1 MIRYLFRVSL
11 KMLNNHKS
19 LLILSFLQFTV
30 LFMFILILSALI
42 YENTLKKDILQDKFG
57 NEFWTIDANIK
68 NPQELLNNPEW
79 PTGWNDEQIEY
90 ITETFP
96 NRVGYS
102 YVDLISQTYNTENIV
117 NLWVSENIF
126 DIIADATDH
135 EDAEYFYTD
144 RNNAAYKQLNTGEKI
159 IDLNPEYKI
168 DYTLLDPLLGGYDSS
183 DYIILKSEELP
194 TVTPEITFLLYLI
207 DVKASELSEH
217 NIFNELGYLNEYY
230 AYSVDRSIRYGEEK
244 IDTQMA
250 MNELALVFS
259 TLSLFIIFVGVIG
272 FILVQYNRNKHKFT
286 MYKVLGAENKHL
298 YSLFIIWYLLILG
311 PAYITSIVLF
321 IFFNLFIYKLYGF
334 VFSIIVLTVLM
345 LLLIILA
352 LLPLIYHTKKLDLIK
367 ELGVSNL

>member
-1 MIRYLFRVSL
+1 MIRYLYRISL
-11 KMLNNHKS
+11 KMIKSHKS
-19 LLILSFLQFTV
+19 LLALSFLQFTV
-30 LFMFILILSALI
+30 LFLFILILSSLI

-57 NEFWTIDANIK
+57 NEFWTINEKLKDS
-68 NPQELLNNPEW
+68 QELLNNPEY
-79 PTGWNDEQIEY
+79 PTELNDEQINY

-102 YVDLISQTYNTENIV
+102 YIELISQSYNDENIL

-126 DIIADATDH
+126 NIIAEATDL
-135 EDAEYFYTD
+135 ENTEYFYTD
-144 RNNAAYKQLNTGEKI
+144 RNNASFKQINTGERI
-159 IDLNPEYKI
+159 LDLNQEYKI
-168 DYTLLDPLLGGYDSS
+168 DQVLLDPLLNDYESS
-183 DYIILKSEELP
+183 DYIIMKSEELP
-194 TVTPEITFLLYLI
+194 TITPEITFFLYLI
-207 DVKASELSEH
+207 DVKASELSEY
-217 NIFNELGYLNEYY
+217 NIFNELEKLNEH
-230 AYSVDRSIRYGEEK
+230 YSYSADRSIRYGEEK
-244 IDTQMA
+244 VESQMA
-250 MNELALVFS
+250 LSEIALVFS

-286 MYKVLGAENKHL
+286 MYKVLGAKNKHL

-334 VFSIIVLTVLM
+334 VFSIIVLTVLV